1 MLCPITAN
9 RNVQVIDVR
18 DLAVWII
25 RSGRDRLVGTIDAVG
40 DRHSLAD
47 VLNTAAEIAC
57 HGGMRREPADE
68 WVVTHGVEHWSGP
81 RSLPLGLPAE
91 ASALMKRDNRAFH
104 GAGGA
109 LRSLESTLTDTLAD
123 ERQRGLDRDRKAGL
137 AGVDELLLIRQLAAA
152 T

>member
-57 HGGMRREPADE
+57 HGGMRLEPADE

-81 RSLPLGLPAE
+81 
-91 ASALMKRDNRAFH
+91 
-104 GAGGA
+104 
-109 LRSLESTLTDTLAD
+109 
-123 ERQRGLDRDRKAGL
+123 
-137 AGVDELLLIRQLAAA
+137 
-152 T
+152 